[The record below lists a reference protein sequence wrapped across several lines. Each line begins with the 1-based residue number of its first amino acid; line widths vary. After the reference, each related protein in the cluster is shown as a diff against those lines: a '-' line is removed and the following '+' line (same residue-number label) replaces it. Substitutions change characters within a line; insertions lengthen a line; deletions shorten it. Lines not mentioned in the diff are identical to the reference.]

1 MRDPSARLAFA
12 LIAAAT
18 LCSTARAELIMPP
31 PAWTG
36 ARPISEPAVPTR
48 PSTTAGS
55 PGGGPAARVC
65 IDPGHPSFEG
75 DKLYEAIINRKVAHL
90 LADRL
95 VDLGMVVY
103 ITADDLAEE
112 DLFGRGFDNHGL
124 AEQSRLEPAPPAERA
139 ELCNEWGA
147 NYMFSIHHNYSI
159 DPSAN
164 HSLVLYG
171 ARDRGGGW
179 SPRFPAA
186 AKWARLTAGELAVAM
201 AVDEAEAG
209 KDQSEVGGAV
219 TVLAESEM
227 PAILTEASF
236 WSNPEERARLDDDDY
251 LAGEAAALCRAFRR
265 FLEK

>member
-1 MRDPSARLAFA
+1 MRALSAWISLA
-12 LIAAAT
+12 LIATPA
-18 LCSTARAELIMPP
+18 LCSTARAELILPP

-36 ARPISEPAVPTR
+36 ARHFSEPAD
-48 PSTTAGS
+48 S
-55 PGGGPAARVC
+55 PRVC
-65 IDPGHPSFEG
+65 VDPGHPSFEG

-95 VDLGMVVY
+95 VELGHVVY
-103 ITADDLAEE
+103 ITAGDLTADE
-112 DLFGRGFDNHGL
+112 LFGRGFDNHGRP
-124 AEQSRLEPAPPAERA
+124 EQSRLEPAPPADRA

-147 NYMFSIHHNYSI
+147 DYMISIHHNYSI
-159 DPSAN
+159 DPSTN

-171 ARDRGGGW
+171 ARDRAGGW

-186 AKWARLTAGELAVAM
+186 AEWARITAGELADSM
-201 AVDEAEAG
+201 AVDGAEAG
-209 KDQSEVGGAV
+209 KDQSEVGGSM

-236 WSNPEERARLDDDDY
+236 WSNPGERARLDDDDY
-251 LAGEAAALCRAFRR
+251 LAGEAAALCRAFGR